1 MDEMG
6 RPIYGDVFGFQNTAV
21 PAGFES
27 EQVDKTYRWGKIEEA
42 EESEEEVEEDEEME
56 EEVRFIYL
64 FSFLPALSP
73 YRHALRSCQHEIFA
87 SILDDCYKM
96 GGSDA
101 TGGRGGQIV

>member
-42 EESEEEVEEDEEME
+42 EESEEEEEEDEEME
-56 EEVRFIYL
+56 EEVRFD
-64 FSFLPALSP
+64 
-73 YRHALRSCQHEIFA
+73 RFA
-87 SILDDCYKM
+87 FFFFH
-96 GGSDA
+96 
-101 TGGRGGQIV
+101 QV